1 MRNPPRQRKR
11 TTSSPP
17 CTVEATCITSHQRG
31 NRQHQRAND
40 THQPEDRHATR
51 SGGQPPRSPPRW
63 HTPVSVTRTPCHTY
77 TLGCRFCNQR
87 QLNIENRPQL
97 DSITPPYPVNRVNMK
112 ARPVEAPCDTSHQR
126 GNRQHQRGKP
136 PRSPPRWHTPSVTDS
151 VTRNDLIYRE
161 SASTVKSDSLGHLF
175 IKFFY
180 SLVLGCLAA
189 CLLARL
195 IHRSPQIQSL
205 LLGKFA
211 PLLCFFDLVQH
222 LN

>member
-51 SGGQPPRSPPRW
+51 SGGQPPRR
-63 HTPVSVTRTPCHTY
+63 
-77 TLGCRFCNQR
+77 
-87 QLNIENRPQL
+87 
-97 DSITPPYPVNRVNMK
+97 
-112 ARPVEAPCDTSHQR
+112 
-126 GNRQHQRGKP
+126 
-136 PRSPPRWHTPSVTDS
+136 PPRWHTPSVTDS

>member
-40 THQPEDRHATR
+40 THQPEDRHTTR
-51 SGGQPPRSPPRW
+51 SGEQPPRSPPRW

-112 ARPVEAPCDTSHQR
+112 ARPVEAPCSASHQR
-126 GNRQHQRGKP
+126 ATDNTSGQTTHTNQKTDTPPEAGNNLQEARPAGIR
-136 PRSPPRWHTPSVTDS
+136 PRL
-151 VTRNDLIYRE
+151 LI
-161 SASTVKSDSLGHLF
+161 
-175 IKFFY
+175 
-180 SLVLGCLAA
+180 
-189 CLLARL
+189 
-195 IHRSPQIQSL
+195 Q
-205 LLGKFA
+205 
-211 PLLCFFDLVQH
+211 
-222 LN
+222 